1 MENSLFKGKFDK
13 KDVRNINPLVLA
25 FIGDAVYE
33 IFIRTYLVDKNRDMS
48 VHKLHVKAIEFV
60 KAHSQSELI
69 KILYNQLSE
78 EEMYFFKRGRNAK
91 SGTVPKNA
99 NVQEYRFATGFEALI
114 GYLYLIEETD
124 RLDAIL
130 NNIVSIKE
138 KGAENYKI

>member
-1 MENSLFKGKFDK
+1 MFKGKFDK
-13 KDVRNINPLVLA
+13 KGVRNINPLVLA

-33 IFIRTYLVDKNRDMS
+33 VFIRTYLVDKNRDMS

-69 KILYNQLSE
+69 KILYNELSE

-99 NVQEYRFATGFEALI
+99 NVQEYRFATGFETLI

-138 KGAENYKI
+138 KGAEDYKI

>member
-13 KDVRNINPLVLA
+13 KGVRNINPLVLA

-33 IFIRTYLVDKNRDMS
+33 VFIRTYLVDKNRDMS

-69 KILYNQLSE
+69 KILYNELSE

-99 NVQEYRFATGFEALI
+99 NVQEYRFATGFETLI

-124 RLDAIL
+124 RLNAIL

-138 KGAENYKI
+138 KGAEDYKI